1 MRLDRFLAN
10 SGVGTRKEVK
20 DILKKRKIKVN
31 DVIMLD
37 GSVHVNENEDIVKYN
52 DEVINYRPFV
62 YIMMNK
68 PGNIISAT
76 EDKKDTTVIDILN
89 EKDRLFKPFPVGRLD
104 KDTEGLMLLTND
116 GELAHKLISPKKD
129 VIKKYYVEVDGELK
143 AEHVTIIRDGVVL
156 EDGYKTKSATLEIL
170 TSNTEKSS
178 AYISITEG
186 KFHQVKRMMKS
197 LGVKVTYLK
206 RLSIGSLVL
215 DESLKLGEYRYLT
228 DKELK
233 KLKK

>member
-1 MRLDRFLAN
+1 MRLDKYISNITEYSRAETKKIIKK
-10 SGVGTRKEVK
+10 GVLVNNILVK
-20 DILKKRKIKVN
+20 QPDFQV
-31 DVIMLD
+31 DEE
-37 GSVHVNENEDIVKYN
+37 HY
-52 DEVINYRPFV
+52 EVIINGKPLIYQKYV

-76 EDKKDTTVIDILN
+76 EDKKAITVIDILSD
-89 EKDRLFKPFPVGRLD
+89 EDRLFKPFPVGRLD

-170 TSNTEKSS
+170 TSNTERSS

-197 LGVKVTYLK
+197 LGVNVTYLK

-215 DESLKLGEYRYLT
+215 DDSLKLGEYRYLT
-228 DKELK
+228 DTELK

>member
-1 MRLDRFLAN
+1 MRLDKYISNITEYSRAETKKIIKK
-10 SGVGTRKEVK
+10 GVLVNNVLVK
-20 DILKKRKIKVN
+20 QPDYQVDEEN
-31 DVIMLD
+31 DQVVID
-37 GSVHVNENEDIVKYN
+37 GKSLFYQKY
-52 DEVINYRPFV
+52 V

-129 VIKKYYVEVDGELK
+129 VIKKYYV
-143 AEHVTIIRDGVVL
+143 L
-156 EDGYKTKSATLEIL
+156 EDGYKTKCATLEIL
-170 TSNTEKSS
+170 TSNTEKSR

-197 LGVKVTYLK
+197 LGVNVTYLK

-228 DKELK
+228 DTELK